1 MSNPLYVRLRDTA
14 KRLLTQQGKAVTFTR
29 TVQGAFDPATGS
41 TTTTTETVDGV
52 GVVLPYGLI
61 TRFGTSEQAGTVIQQ
76 GDRKMIYNGP
86 APAVDDLYGDE
97 RVVAVDPLDPD
108 ESGGIIYTLQLRK

>member
-1 MSNPLYVRLRDTA
+1 MNPLYARLRITA
-14 KRLLTQQGKAVTFTR
+14 NRLLTQQGKAVSFTR
-29 TVQGAFDPATGS
+29 TVQGDFDPTTGEA
-41 TTTTTETVDGV
+41 TTTTTTIDGV
-52 GVVLPYGLI
+52 GVILPYGLI
-61 TRFGTSEQAGTVIQQ
+61 TRFASSEQAGVTIQQ